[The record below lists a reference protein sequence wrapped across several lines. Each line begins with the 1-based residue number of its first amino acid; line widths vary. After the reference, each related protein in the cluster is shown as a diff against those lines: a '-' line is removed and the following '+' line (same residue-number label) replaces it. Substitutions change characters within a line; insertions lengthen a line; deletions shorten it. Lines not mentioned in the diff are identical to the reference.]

1 MGQGTVSKPTN
12 NIKSTSLALTYTQVF
27 NDNNKKW
34 ELDQDSIHANLAY
47 QLMNDD
53 VLTGTDSDRIQPQ
66 DIPQATRSVLKKAIE
81 DFESISA
88 AGYVPSEPV
97 TTNRR

>member
-1 MGQGTVSKPTN
+1 MGQGTFSKPTN

-34 ELDQDSIHANLAY
+34 ELDQDSIHATLAY

-66 DIPQATRSVLKKAIE
+66 DIPQSTRSVLKKAIE
-81 DFESISA
+81 DFEQIA
-88 AGYVPSEPV
+88 ADGYVPSEPV
-97 TTNRR
+97 ETQPI

>member
-34 ELDQDSIHANLAY
+34 ELDQDSIHATLAY

-97 TTNRR
+97 ETQPI